1 MMLAQE
7 LAHMRHTGISASLV
21 KGGAE
26 LLCVQTHAAELI
38 DMKRMAETANPLLPE
53 NGRAAILAPHGDVAD
68 QEQGGEYDQGDKGQK
83 TIPYTLHVT
92 LEGGHP
98 IRDKISRFINT
109 LFYKHGL
116 IYSFP
121 LFFSSFFL

>member
-68 QEQGGEYDQGDKGQK
+68 QEQGGDTTKAIKAKRQS
-83 TIPYTLHVT
+83 
-92 LEGGHP
+92 P
-98 IRDKISRFINT
+98 IRFTLRSKAVIPSGIKSVDLSTLSFISMA
-109 LFYKHGL
+109 
-116 IYSFP
+116 
-121 LFFSSFFL
+121 